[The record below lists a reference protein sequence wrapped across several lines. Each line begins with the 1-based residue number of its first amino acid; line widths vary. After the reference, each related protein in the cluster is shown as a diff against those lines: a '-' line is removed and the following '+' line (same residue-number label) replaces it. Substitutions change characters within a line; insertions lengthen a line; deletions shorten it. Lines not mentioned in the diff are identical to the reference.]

1 MNRYHGLIWSVIG
14 LIILGFHPLHVEAKS
29 ERDRTILIR
38 KGDTLY
44 ELAEK
49 YGYEVEELAS
59 INQIQ
64 DPSMIRVGQQLRLPQ
79 PKTVSKKEPSLEK
92 GVTTLSRGKDLG
104 LFTLTAYTA
113 GPESTGKSKKHP
125 WYGITASGSYAL
137 DGVTIAVDP
146 NVIPIGSRVYIEGI
160 GYRIAQDVG
169 SAIRGQRIDLFISDL
184 SKAKQ
189 FGVKKNIRVELV
201 R

>member
-1 MNRYHGLIWSVIG
+1 MTRYHGLVWSIIG
-14 LIILGFHPLHVEAKS
+14 LIIFGWSPLHVEAKA
-29 ERDRTILIR
+29 EQDRTIWVR

-44 ELAEK
+44 ALAKK

-59 INQIQ
+59 INQIE
-64 DPSMIRVGQQLRLPQ
+64 DPSKIQIGQQLQLP
-79 PKTVSKKEPSLEK
+79 PAKTVSTKKTPLKQERT
-92 GVTTLSRGKDLG
+92 VLSRGEDLG

-113 GPESTGKSKKHP
+113 GPESTGKSKNDP
-125 WYGITASGSYAL
+125 WYGITASGSRAL

-146 NVIPIGSRVYIEGI
+146 EVIPIGSRVYIEGI

-169 SAIRGQRIDLFISDL
+169 SAIRGKRIDLFISDL

-189 FGVKKNIRVELV
+189 FGVQRDIRVELV